1 MSAAAPA
8 LESVAE
14 GGQSALTRILRRNGW
29 TIALFVLLAC
39 LLGLAKFL
47 RSGFGPSDV
56 QSLAIG
62 VMPIIFAAA
71 AQTVVVIAGGID
83 LSVGPVMAFTSVTAA
98 ALMKGGS
105 EESAVAVVVFV
116 LLLGVAVG
124 AINGALVVVSRV
136 PDIIV
141 TLAMSFVWAG
151 AALLVL
157 NSPGGGAAHWFT
169 GLATGSF
176 VVDWFPKALLLVII
190 AVAVVWLPLRRSRLG
205 LSIYALGSNPVA
217 ALRSGVDV
225 SRTKIAAYMV
235 TGLFA
240 AAGGLTLTMITGI
253 GSPVPGAYTLD
264 GVAAIVLGG
273 VSLAGGRGGMLGPIA
288 AAFIL
293 SLIRVNL
300 VFLGVEPAYS
310 TVIQGVILIIVVMV
324 GGLVTL
330 RRSRA

>member
-1 MSAAAPA
+1 MA
-8 LESVAE
+8 
-14 GGQSALTRILRRNGW
+14 RIVRRNGW
-29 TIALFVLLAC
+29 TIALYVLLAC
-39 LLGLAKFL
+39 LLVLARAL
-47 RSGFGPSDV
+47 RSGFGPADI

-62 VMPIIFAAA
+62 VLPIIFAAA
-71 AQTVVVIAGGID
+71 AQTVCVISGGID

-105 EESAVAVVVFV
+105 EESAVAVVIAV
-116 LLLGVAVG
+116 LLLGLAVG
-124 AINGALVVVSRV
+124 AINGLLVVASRV

-157 NSPGGGAAHWFT
+157 SSPGGPAAQWFKD
-169 GLATGSF
+169 LSNGSF
-176 VVDWFPKALLLVII
+176 LIEWFPKALLLVLVC
-190 AVAVVWLPLRRSRLG
+190 VAIVWLPLRRSRLG
-205 LSIYALGSNPVA
+205 LSMYAVGSNPIA
-217 ALRSGVDV
+217 ALRSGVNV
-225 SRTKIAAYMV
+225 SRTKIAAYAI

-240 AAGGLTLTMITGI
+240 AAGGLALTMVTGI
-253 GSPVPGAYTLD
+253 GSPVPGAYTLN

-288 AAFIL
+288 AAFVL

-300 VFLGVEPAYS
+300 VFLGVDPAYS

-324 GGLVTL
+324 GGLVAL